1 MEKGRFVNILTAAQV
16 AAQIDRSARTVS
28 RLAALHNVGTPHG
41 RTRVFVLAD
50 VKRLRTIIAQTEK
63 ETRRKQSEAGKRF
76 GNGKAAKGD
85 K

>member
-1 MEKGRFVNILTAAQV
+1 MKLLTAAQV

-41 RTRVFVLAD
+41 HTRVFVAKD
-50 VKRLRTIIAQTEK
+50 VTRLRTIIAETER

-76 GNGKAAKGD
+76 GNGKASKGEE
-85 K
+85 

>member
-1 MEKGRFVNILTAAQV
+1 MNILTAAQV
-16 AAQIDRSARTVS
+16 AAQIERSARTVS

-41 RTRVFVLAD
+41 RTRVFVPDD
-50 VKRLRTIIAQTEK
+50 VDKFRTIIAQTEK
-63 ETRRKQSEAGKRF
+63 ETRRKQSEAGKRY